1 MAREIQIAEE
11 LGLEDYEAY
20 PHLAAATLGLRA
32 EAAKMVPRIGDRT
45 IWMVNSTAQGGGV
58 AEMLPKMIFLLRE
71 LGLDA
76 RWLVIESDE
85 PAFFT
90 LTKRLHNLIHG
101 VGEPLQDSEW
111 REVYESVSR
120 QNADAIGHL
129 VNDGDILV
137 IHDPQP
143 LGAGAMLLNE
153 RPLLGIWRCHI
164 GLDERNDATRS
175 AWNFLQPWLDGYLEA
190 VFSAPEY
197 IPSYLVQ
204 HSTVI
209 HPGIDPLSHKN
220 RDLPPHKLQ
229 GILCN
234 SALAVEHEPVLT
246 PPFDHPARRLSP
258 TGEWVPATSQG
269 EIGLLFRPIVTQIS
283 RWDRLKGFLPL
294 LDAFVALKDRR
305 STPSP
310 DPLHRRRL
318 ELARLVLAGPDPSSI
333 SDDPE
338 GLEVLTELSESF
350 LALDSEIQKDVVLLT
365 LPMDSRKENALMCNA
380 LQRCSSVVVQNS
392 VQEGFGLTVTEA
404 MWKRRPV
411 VGTYACGIRQ
421 QIREGI
427 DGHLVPDPHDSF
439 RLAQV
444 LDELLADP
452 FAREYLASQA
462 QKRVHDEFLVFSQI
476 KRWLRLLVDVVAR
489 PTP

>member
-1 MAREIQIAEE
+1 MAREIQIDEE
-11 LGLEDYEAY
+11 LGLEDYEVY
-20 PHLAAATLGLRA
+20 PHLSAAALGLRA
-32 EAAKMVPRIGDRT
+32 EATKMVPHIGERT
-45 IWMVNSTAQGGGV
+45 IWMVNSTEQGGGV
-58 AEMLPKMIFLLRE
+58 AEMLPKMVSLLRE
-71 LGLDA
+71 VGLDV

-85 PAFFT
+85 PEFFA

-101 VGEPLQDSEW
+101 EGEPLGNSES
-111 REVYESVSR
+111 REIYEKVSR
-120 QNADAIGHL
+120 ENADAIGRL
-129 VNDGDILV
+129 VRDGDVLV

-143 LGAGAMLLNE
+143 LGAGAMLLRE
-153 RPLLGIWRCHI
+153 RPLIGIWRCHI
-164 GLDERNDATRS
+164 GLDERNEATSS
-175 AWNFLQPWLDGYLEA
+175 AWKFLKPWLDGYVEA

-234 SALAVEHEPVLT
+234 SALAVEHEPVLM
-246 PPFDHPARRLSP
+246 PPFDHPAKRLSK
-258 TGEWVPATSQG
+258 TGEWVPAVSEG

-294 LDAFVALKDRR
+294 LDAFVALKERR
-305 STPSP
+305 DTPSP
-310 DPLHRRRL
+310 DPLHHRRL

-338 GLEVLTELSESF
+338 GLEVITELAESF
-350 LALDSEIQKDVVLLT
+350 LALDPEIQNDVVLLT
-365 LPMDSRKENALMCNA
+365 LPMASRKENALMCNA

-411 VGTYACGIRQ
+411 VGTQACGIRQ

-427 DGHLVPDPHDSF
+427 DGHLVPDPFDSF

-462 QKRVHDEFLVFSQI
+462 QKRVHDEFLVFSQL
-476 KRWLRLLVDVVAR
+476 KRWLRLIVDTVTR
-489 PTP
+489 PSS